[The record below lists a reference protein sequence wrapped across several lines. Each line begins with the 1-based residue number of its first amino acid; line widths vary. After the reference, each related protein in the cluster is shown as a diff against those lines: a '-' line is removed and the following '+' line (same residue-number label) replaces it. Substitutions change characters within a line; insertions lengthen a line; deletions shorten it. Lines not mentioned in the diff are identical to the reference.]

1 MDKKNILTFVIGACI
16 GSLFTFLYMS
26 EKHKRFLEEEAD
38 WCENLANEIK
48 TRETDEERSNRIEE
62 ELNNE
67 FEQEKKV
74 LIMNKDRYKKIAT
87 NYSNSPEI
95 PEPKIKQ
102 VRILPYVISFEE
114 FCEGEDNHDK
124 ITITYYAG
132 DGILVDEEEE
142 IIEDVE
148 RLVGEDNLINKFG
161 EGSDD
166 PDVLY
171 VRNERMG
178 IDYEIVRQH
187 TCYSEVVSGECK
199 ET

>member
-1 MDKKNILTFVIGACI
+1 MDKKNILMLVLGACI
-16 GSLFTFLYMS
+16 GSFLTALYMDK
-26 EKHKRFLEEEAD
+26 KHIEFMEQEAD
-38 WCENLANEIK
+38 WCENLAKEIIESRDTDVEVNEIN
-48 TRETDEERSNRIEE
+48 DED
-62 ELNNE
+62 
-67 FEQEKKV
+67 QEKKV
-74 LIMNKDRYKKIAT
+74 LVMNKDRYKKIAT

-95 PEPKIKQ
+95 PEPKIKP
-102 VRILPYVISFEE
+102 VRTLPYVISFEE

-132 DGILVDEEEE
+132 DGVLVDEEEE
-142 IIEDVE
+142 IIEDTE
-148 RLVGEDNLINKFG
+148 RLVGDDNLINKFG
-161 EGSDD
+161 DGSDD

-187 TCYSEVVSGECK
+187 TCYGEVVSGDCK